1 MNGHCPARTFRES
14 CSTHATLASATPKSV
29 IAGLLSVDF
38 LIWGFV
44 AVQAIGLA

>member
-1 MNGHCPARTFRES
+1 MNGHFPARTFRKS
-14 CSTHATLASATPKSV
+14 CNTQATLANATPKPV